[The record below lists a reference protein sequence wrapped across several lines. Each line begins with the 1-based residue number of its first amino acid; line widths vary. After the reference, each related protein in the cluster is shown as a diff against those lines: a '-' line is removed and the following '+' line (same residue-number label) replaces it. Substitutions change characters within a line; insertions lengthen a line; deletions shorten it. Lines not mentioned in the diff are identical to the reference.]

1 MNKTL
6 TLLFNILILST
17 LQGQSLSEKIAIDA
31 CKYLDSINDIN
42 ILQDSI
48 RGSIT
53 KSMTNVMMEASLEER
68 KQITTVEGIRGTI
81 KKAYD
86 ILPSYCYN
94 VRRLVIENKK
104 TKLYGLSSNFE
115 ANKYFDKGNE
125 YLDSK
130 KFKKAIKEFKSA
142 IKLDPNFVYA
152 IDHLAISYRRQ
163 EDYKSAVK
171 YYKKSLE
178 VFPEGNVALLNIAV
192 CYSNLEDDENS
203 IKNYAELKFLY
214 PNDPEGY
221 FGLAKMLSIKED
233 YENALD
239 NLFIAHRI
247 YLEADSEYQKDSQK
261 LFEFISAKLEELGK
275 SELIERKAK
284 ENNITIKE

>member
-6 TLLFNILILST
+6 ILLFNILIFST
-17 LQGQSLSEKIAIDA
+17 LQGQTLPEKIAINA
-31 CKYLDSINDIN
+31 CKYLDSISDIN

-48 RGSIT
+48 KGSIA
-53 KSMTNVMMEASLEER
+53 KSMGDVMMNGTLEER
-68 KQITTVEGIRGTI
+68 RQITTVEGIRGTI
-81 KKAYD
+81 KEAYD

-104 TKLYGLSSNFE
+104 TKFYGLSDNLE
-115 ANKYFDKGNE
+115 ANKYFDKGNQ
-125 YLDSK
+125 YLESRN
-130 KFKKAIKEFKSA
+130 FKKAIKEFKSA
-142 IKLDPNFVYA
+142 VKFDPNFVYA

-178 VFPEGNVALLNIAV
+178 IFPEGNVALLNIAV
-192 CYSNLEDDENS
+192 CYSNLKDDEKS

-221 FGLAKMLSIKED
+221 FGLARMLLIKED

-247 YLEADSEYQKDSQK
+247 YIQTDSEYQKDSQK
-261 LFEFISAKLEELGK
+261 LFEFISAKLEKLGK